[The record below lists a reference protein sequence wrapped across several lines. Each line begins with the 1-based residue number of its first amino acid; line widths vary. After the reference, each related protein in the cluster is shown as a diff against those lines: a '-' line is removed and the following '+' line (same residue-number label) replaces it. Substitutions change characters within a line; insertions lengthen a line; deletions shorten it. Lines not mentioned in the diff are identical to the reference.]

1 MIPPTVGRV
10 VWFHPNKNESF
21 IATNGDQP
29 VPALVAAVHPDLTI
43 NVGGFD
49 ANGNHFARQNVTLL
63 QDDATP
69 PEDGEQYAE
78 WMPYQ
83 KAQAE
88 TAAS

>member
-1 MIPPTVGRV
+1 MITPTVGRV
-10 VWFHPNKNESF
+10 VLFHPNKNENF
-21 IATNGDQP
+21 IATHGNEP
-29 VPALVAAVHPDLTI
+29 VPALVAAVHSDTSI

-49 ANGNHFARQNVTLL
+49 ANGSPFARQNVTLL
-63 QDDATP
+63 QDDALP

-88 TAAS
+88 AAS